1 MRVKGTARNSRA
13 KATPDETSDAPAQA
27 VPKSLDKAT
36 DDADRLAYLS
46 HKYNATYERTNAD
59 GKVRVVLK
67 VTGEGADNA
76 EAIAN
81 LIRQLGAD

>member
-13 KATPDETSDAPAQA
+13 NSKPDETSDAPQQTA
-27 VPKSLDKAT
+27 PKSLDKAT

-59 GKVRVVLK
+59 GKIRVVLK

-81 LIRQLGAD
+81 LIHQLGAE